1 MSENLYGQNKPQ
13 GQSQQP
19 GHDQNSQTQDSQAQR
34 QYQGQVPQNNSSQQ
48 GNYQGNGAQNSYQQ
62 QYPQQPQQGSGNQHL
77 FYGGQA
83 QNQQPTPS
91 AGQPSYNTQYSS
103 SSNMVSGQQQ
113 YSTPSTLRRPGR
125 MPQDRATPHS
135 RTIIQLKVTTNIS
148 RLRIHGVTL
157 SRGTPVSRVV
167 IRHRI
172 TKALRDTR
180 TSSNR
185 DLHSRKATVRILPRR
200 SRTDHLSI
208 MEILP
213 TPSRRSKPPTELLVL
228 NLHSK
233 MLSRATVS
241 RILTRSLAG
250 IRTSL

>member
-19 GHDQNSQTQDSQAQR
+19 GQDQNSQNQDSQAQQ
-34 QYQGQVPQNNSSQQ
+34 QYQGQAPQNTSSQQ

-113 YSTPSTLRRPGR
+113 HSA
-125 MPQDRATPHS
+125 PQHS
-135 RTIIQLKVTTNIS
+135 SQTGQNASGQGYASQQSYNTTNIS
-148 RLRIHGVTL
+148 RPRNHGITL
-157 SRGTPVSRVV
+157 SRGTLASRIV

-172 TKALRDTR
+172 TKILRDTR
-180 TSSNR
+180 TPSNR
-185 DLHSRKATVRILPRR
+185 DLHSRTATVRVLLGR
-200 SRTDHLSI
+200 SRADHLFI
-208 MEILP
+208 TEILP
-213 TPSRRSKPPTELLVL
+213 TLSHSSRPPTELLVP

-233 MLSRATVS
+233 MLSRATVN
-241 RILTRSLAG
+241 RILTRRRADT
-250 IRTSL
+250 RTKL